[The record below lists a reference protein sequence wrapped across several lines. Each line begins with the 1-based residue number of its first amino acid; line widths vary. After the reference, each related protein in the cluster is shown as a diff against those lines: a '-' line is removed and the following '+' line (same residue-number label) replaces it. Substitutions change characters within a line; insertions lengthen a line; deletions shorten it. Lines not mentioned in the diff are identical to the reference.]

1 MNLDRSPVPQ
11 EAGLSP
17 HGPLLPPSVL
27 GPQRPRAVGGGQG
40 SEMEGPGGPEA
51 TRGDRGT
58 AACAQTGC
66 CSSLGGTRPGGS
78 AHGPHPSKERRRVTS
93 EEAPT
98 SPHMQPVDVGVREF
112 LCSGSPQV
120 SSEEGE
126 RKACRLRDGRHP
138 GQSPSPGL
146 LATPPHHAGQTEPS
160 IPGGLSWESGPL
172 RPAAWEGAG
181 LSPGGLPQVGQPQD
195 QMESVHSE
203 F

>member
-1 MNLDRSPVPQ
+1 MPQ

-27 GPQRPRAVGGGQG
+27 GPQQPRAVGGGRG

-66 CSSLGGTRPGGS
+66 CSSLGGDQPARPGGS
-78 AHGPHPSKERRRVTS
+78 AHGPHPSKERRPVTS
-93 EEAPT
+93 KEAPT

-112 LCSGSPQV
+112 LCSGSLQV

-126 RKACRLRDGRHP
+126 RKVCRLRDGHHP
-138 GQSPSPGL
+138 GQSQSPGL
-146 LATPPHHAGQTEPS
+146 LANPPPCWANRAIHPRGPELGEWPPEARGLGGSRAEPRGSSASRATP
-160 IPGGLSWESGPL
+160 GPD
-172 RPAAWEGAG
+172 GV
-181 LSPGGLPQVGQPQD
+181 SPQ
-195 QMESVHSE
+195 
-203 F
+203 